1 MPGDRASVSVITKIE
16 LQKNNKHRFN
26 IYLDEAYAFS
36 IHEDILIKHRL
47 LKGQLISEEELRSVL
62 LDEERNGAYLKAL
75 RFLGARPRTNK
86 EVRQKLQA
94 AGYEEAVIEET
105 VRRLESER
113 YVDDRQFAKQWT
125 EHRLYSQNK
134 GKAFIRQE
142 LLQKGV
148 GREHIQEALQGIE
161 WEDELSS
168 AVEIGAKK
176 WRQTSGETFDR
187 KRKTAAFL
195 LRRGFSSDVV
205 QQALRKINEVND

>member
-1 MPGDRASVSVITKIE
+1 MSGDHASEAVITKIE

-36 IHEDILIKHRL
+36 VHEDILIKHRL
-47 LKGQLISEEELRSVL
+47 LKGQTISEEELRSVL
-62 LDEERNGAYLKAL
+62 LDEERNDAYLKAL

-125 EHRLYSQNK
+125 EQRLYSQNK

-148 GREHIQEALQGIE
+148 DRVHIQEALQGIE

-176 WRQTSGETFDR
+176 WRQTSGETLER

-195 LRRGFSSDVV
+195 LRRGFSNEVV
-205 QQALRKINEVND
+205 RQALRKINEVKD